1 MGAMH
6 PMPLMPTPFESAD
19 LILKLYELRREETM
33 RKARDFMQGFFPNTI
48 EDFNTAMTGPENA
61 YIRMVYGYWE
71 MAASFVTNGAIDAK
85 MFDEAN
91 GEHMNMFAKIE
102 PFVAQFRTVLKAPTF
117 LKNLEKV
124 CYELP
129 GPKERVA
136 QVRERQRAAA
146 AIMAKRA

>member
-1 MGAMH
+1 
-6 PMPLMPTPFESAD
+6 MPTPFESAD
-19 LILKLYELRREETM
+19 LILKLYEIRREETM
-33 RKARDFMQGFFPNTI
+33 RKARDFMMGFDPKTF
-48 EDFNTAMTGPENA
+48 EEFQAASMGPQNA
-61 YIRMVYGYWE
+61 YIRMAYGYWE

-91 GEHMNMFAKIE
+91 AEHISAFAKIE
-102 PFVAQFRTVLKAPTF
+102 PYVGQFRSMLGAPNF

-136 QVRERQRAAA
+136 QTRERQRMMAAA
-146 AIMAKRA
+146 MAKRG